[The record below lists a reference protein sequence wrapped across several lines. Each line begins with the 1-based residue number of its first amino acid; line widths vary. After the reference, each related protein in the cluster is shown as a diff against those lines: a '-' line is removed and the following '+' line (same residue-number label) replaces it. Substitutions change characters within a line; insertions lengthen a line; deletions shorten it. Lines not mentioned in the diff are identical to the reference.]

1 MTTVNQLA
9 QSRWFA
15 VLLFLIFGASS
26 GCKGGVGGGLTLE
39 HANSAQDKPNNV
51 WVFFQVTDGDEPVG
65 GLIAEDFVIY
75 EDGNEVSK
83 YESKQV
89 ILNPEVAAVMYTML
103 LVDMSGSIVE
113 SGEAENLVDA
123 AKSFSEKVGKS
134 QKVGVYAFDGS
145 EKIHSVVPFTE
156 ARGSVEGGLEGLKSY
171 KPKDPSTNLNG
182 AVVEGLRT
190 LREELDKDKRPLK
203 FGTLVVFSDGADQAH
218 RVTVSEMDEE
228 MDKEEYE
235 TFEIYA
241 IGVGAELEQGEGG
254 LDDIG
259 RNGVELAS
267 DRAKINEA
275 FDKIAQRVEDA
286 TKSYYLLSYC
296 TPSRKGEHEV
306 TIEAKVK
313 RNDREQSGSLD
324 YTFDAEGFGPPPEC
338 DPNKK
343 PTFDLK
349 EIKTGDEDD
358 GDADGKVEVKGSAQ
372 AD

>member
-1 MTTVNQLA
+1 M
-9 QSRWFA
+9 
-15 VLLFLIFGASS
+15 G
-26 GCKGGVGGGLTLE
+26 
-39 HANSAQDKPNNV
+39 
-51 WVFFQVTDGDEPVG
+51 
-65 GLIAEDFVIY
+65 
-75 EDGNEVSK
+75 
-83 YESKQV
+83 
-89 ILNPEVAAVMYTML
+89 
-103 LVDMSGSIVE
+103 
-113 SGEAENLVDA
+113 
-123 AKSFSEKVGKS
+123 
-134 QKVGVYAFDGS
+134 
-145 EKIHSVVPFTE
+145 
-156 ARGSVEGGLEGLKSY
+156 
-171 KPKDPSTNLNG
+171 
-182 AVVEGLRT
+182 
-190 LREELDKDKRPLK
+190 
-203 FGTLVVFSDGADQAH
+203 
-218 RVTVSEMDEE
+218 EE

-259 RNGVELAS
+259 RNGVEQAS